1 MSDAARGTAEQGG
14 QKLDMSV
21 KVYPT
26 QDSKNLLATATVTLG
41 GCFAIRGIR
50 ILDSERGAFVSM
62 PQRKNAQGEYKD
74 ICFPTTAEM
83 RKELHS
89 AVLGEYQRTME
100 QSFRFGHPQ
109 PKDSR
114 GQTSHTGQGQDRGQG
129 GALMESEVNTNAK
142 SKEKR
147 GRGTGRDCNGDRPAD
162 APLRT
167 APL

>member
-1 MSDAARGTAEQGG
+1 MSDAARGTAEQGS

-50 ILDSERGAFVSM
+50 ILDSEKGAFVSM

-100 QSFRFGHPQ
+100 QSF
-109 PKDSR
+109 SR
-114 GQTSHTGQGQDRGQG
+114 
-129 GALMESEVNTNAK
+129 AEKAM
-142 SKEKR
+142 EKR
-147 GRGTGRDCNGDRPAD
+147 ESVLDTLSQKAAEARPPTPGKAKAAD
-162 APLRT
+162 KGER
-167 APL
+167 

>member
-41 GCFAIRGIR
+41 GCFAIRGVR

-100 QSFRFGHPQ
+100 QSF
-109 PKDSR
+109 SR
-114 GQTSHTGQGQDRGQG
+114 
-129 GALMESEVNTNAK
+129 AEKAM
-142 SKEKR
+142 EKR
-147 GRGTGRDCNGDRPAD
+147 GSVLDTLSQKAAEARPPTPGKAKAAD
-162 APLRT
+162 KGER
-167 APL
+167 

>member
-1 MSDAARGTAEQGG
+1 MSDAARGTAEQGS

-50 ILDSERGAFVSM
+50 ILDSVKGAFVSM

-100 QSFRFGHPQ
+100 QSF
-109 PKDSR
+109 SR
-114 GQTSHTGQGQDRGQG
+114 
-129 GALMESEVNTNAK
+129 AEKAM
-142 SKEKR
+142 EKR
-147 GRGTGRDCNGDRPAD
+147 ESVLDTLSQKAAEARPPAPGKAKAAD
-162 APLRT
+162 KGER
-167 APL
+167 

>member
-1 MSDAARGTAEQGG
+1 MSDAERGTAEQGS

-26 QDSKNLLATATVTLG
+26 QDSRNLLATATVTLG

-50 ILDSERGAFVSM
+50 ILDSEKGAFVSM
-62 PQRKNAQGEYKD
+62 PQRRNAQGEYKD

-100 QSFRFGHPQ
+100 QSY
-109 PKDSR
+109 SR
-114 GQTSHTGQGQDRGQG
+114 
-129 GALMESEVNTNAK
+129 AEKAMERRESVLETLSQKAAEVKPPTPGKAK
-142 SKEKR
+142 A
-147 GRGTGRDCNGDRPAD
+147 AD
-162 APLRT
+162 KGER
-167 APL
+167 